1 MLCPGGIGT
10 PLVYRGM
17 RGGEEEARR
26 NMARAQPIPRAGKP
40 EDIAAM
46 ATFLASDEAEW
57 VTGTAMVVD
66 GGMNTGNART
76 NIAPGFSG
84 PSFQRRDRTN
94 EPPRAR

>member
-1 MLCPGGIGT
+1 VNAIAPGFIETDMTAVLTEEQKQKMLEHIA
-10 PLVYRGM
+10 LKRL
-17 RGGEEEARR
+17 
-26 NMARAQPIPRAGKP
+26 GKP

-66 GGMNTGNART
+66 GGMNTGNARI
-76 NIAPGFSG
+76 NFAPGYSG
-84 PSFQRRDRTN
+84 PSFQRPDRTN